1 MFFGFFLHY
10 IVNTRA
16 KTSVVQSL
24 AVGKLTSG
32 FPNRVLNMSLFH
44 MKITEVSKSWPS
56 GDTLYSVVMLTLTTK
71 EQFIQKKWL
80 KCLRSQ
86 SEKIDLTYIPNLT
99 NLCHQKKDKIGRL
112 QKRMW

>member
-1 MFFGFFLHY
+1 
-10 IVNTRA
+10 VNTRA

-56 GDTLYSVVMLTLTTK
+56 GDTLFCGTVVRVNRTA
-71 EQFIQKKWL
+71 QP
-80 KCLRSQ
+80 R
-86 SEKIDLTYIPNLT
+86 
-99 NLCHQKKDKIGRL
+99 
-112 QKRMW
+112 

>member
-44 MKITEVSKSWPS
+44 MKITQVSKSWPS
-56 GDTLYSVVMLTLTTK
+56 GDTLYSVSILIIFPHV
-71 EQFIQKKWL
+71 
-80 KCLRSQ
+80 
-86 SEKIDLTYIPNLT
+86 
-99 NLCHQKKDKIGRL
+99 H
-112 QKRMW
+112 